1 MDMSAFLAALT
12 FAAGYNTALVC
23 LGAALLGAAAGGIG
37 SFVMLRKRALM
48 SDAVSHATLPGL
60 VLAFIVMALATGDGR
75 FLPGLMIGAALTAF
89 LGLHA
94 VDWLTRRTRLPED
107 SAIGAVLSSFFGL
120 GVVLLTVVQS
130 LDTGGQ
136 AGLESFLLGS
146 TASMLRS
153 EAITIAVAAAMT
165 GLAVILFRRAFT
177 IVSFDPHYAASIGI
191 PVRRT
196 DLVMLLILLLVT
208 VIGLRVAG
216 LVLIVALTIIPPATA
231 RFWTQAA
238 GWMAVLS
245 ALVGALAA
253 HAGAALSASGPSLP
267 TGAVIVLISFGLF
280 VLSLIASPRRGLV
293 AAAVSRRIARRRTV
307 A

>member
-12 FAAGYNTALVC
+12 FTAGYNTALVC

-60 VLAFIVMALATGDGR
+60 VLAFIGMALTTGDGR
-75 FLPGLMIGAALTAF
+75 FLPGLMVGAALTAF
-89 LGLHA
+89 LGLYA

-130 LDTGGQ
+130 LETGGQ
-136 AGLESFLLGS
+136 AGLEGFLLGS

-153 EAITIAVAAAMT
+153 EAITIAVAAAAT
-165 GLAVILFRRAFT
+165 GLGVILLRRAFT
-177 IVSFDPHYAASIGI
+177 IVSFDPNYAASIGI

-196 DLVMLLILLLVT
+196 DLAMLLILLLVT

-231 RFWTQAA
+231 RFWTDDA
-238 GWMAVLS
+238 GRMAVLS
-245 ALVGALAA
+245 AAIGAAAA

-267 TGAVIVLISFGLF
+267 TGAVIVLISFGVF
-280 VLSLIASPRRGLV
+280 ALSLVASPRRGLV
-293 AAAVSRRIARRRTV
+293 AAAMSRRSARRSV
-307 A
+307 AR